1 MVGPKGLADH
11 LDAGVISVDNYL
23 FEVEAFHLWNAG
35 TPEKA
40 ALGWFARLLEFW
52 GWKLRR
58 LHGL

>member
-11 LDAGVISVDNYL
+11 LDTGVISVDDYL
-23 FEVEAFHLWNAG
+23 FEVEAFHLWNTG

-40 ALGWFARLLEFW
+40 ALGWFARRLEFL
-52 GWKLRR
+52 GLELRR